1 MSQSLEIETPENVQL
16 AISPAGLGTR
26 FYAWVFDHLLMFLVF
41 LLVIVL
47 AVIGFAAAGPIGLD
61 DTIRDWFRSLG
72 GEEPTEGPEFF
83 AFVFFGILLL
93 LWGLSGFVYYGVC
106 ELLMRGQTPGKRSAK
121 IRVVKADGFSL
132 DAASILVRNLFRVV
146 DHLPVLWIVP
156 LLSAKSQRLGDMVA
170 GTIVVQDDQTT
181 LSPVR
186 TTLAD
191 RASAD
196 VKFQFSVMKLQ
207 KLRSQ
212 DISAIEQ
219 LLERW
224 PRLTTQFR
232 EDLME
237 QLLPAI
243 VKRLDVPPPESADR
257 LVFLSDLLAAEYRR
271 QNRHLG

>member
-1 MSQSLEIETPENVQL
+1 MSQSLEFETPENVQL

-41 LLVIVL
+41 LLVVVL
-47 AVIGFAAAGPIGLD
+47 AVIAFAAMGPEVD
-61 DTIRDWFRSLG
+61 DSIRRWFRSIG
-72 GEEPTEGPEFF
+72 TDEATEGPEFL
-83 AFVFFGILLL
+83 AFVFFGILVL

-132 DAASILVRNLFRVV
+132 DATSILVRNLFRVV

-181 LSPVR
+181 LSPMR
-186 TTLAD
+186 TTLAE

-196 VKFQFSVMKLQ
+196 SKFQFSIVKLH
-207 KLRSQ
+207 KLRPQ
-212 DISAIEQ
+212 DLSAIEQ

-232 EDLME
+232 EDLMG
-237 QLLPAI
+237 QVLPAI
-243 VKRLDVPPPESADR
+243 VKRLDVPAPDPADR